1 VQELVAAL
9 GSDRDRALVGFYL
22 SSGVRPSELIGLTN
36 DRVDPGNQ
44 LIGVFRKGSRDLQFV
59 PAAPEAFVWLR
70 LYQARL
76 PEECCR
82 PGAPVWWTLRGPYR
96 PLTYHAAR
104 AMFPRVN
111 AAAGTNWTLHDLRHT
126 AATWMADDPAMPLT
140 EIRDI
145 LGHASVTTT
154 QIHTVP
160 RREDVIAHAR
170 AHFARRDAAT
180 AANTSLAAP
189 QPGVRLDYDSADLDE
204 LFGGEA

>member
-9 GSDRDRALVGFYL
+9 GSDRDRALVAFYL
-22 SSGVRPSELIGLTN
+22 SSGVRPSELLGLTN

-59 PAAPEAFVWLR
+59 PAAPAAFVWLR
-70 LYQARL
+70 LCQVGL

-82 PGAPVWWTLRGPYR
+82 PGAPVWWTLRLPRR
-96 PLTYHAAR
+96 PLSYHAAR
-104 AMFPRVN
+104 AMFRRAN

-154 QIHTVP
+154 QIYTVP
-160 RREDVIAHAR
+160 RREDVIAHAQ
-170 AHFARRDAAT
+170 AHFARREAAAEVDRSQAAT
-180 AANTSLAAP
+180 
-189 QPGVRLDYDSADLDE
+189 QPMVRLDYDSADLDE